1 MRERV
6 VGGGDRESW
15 EGERE
20 SGKGVFLRERQSR

>member
-6 VGGGDRESW
+6 VGGERESW

-20 SGKGVFLRERQSR
+20 SGKGVFVRETEWVR